1 MSGGLVMLSKIHKPK
16 TKQELI
22 KALQAASI
30 RSVEVYEGEVLASL
44 PAKPDL
50 VRQKA
55 TVIVVRK

>member
-1 MSGGLVMLSKIHKPK
+1 MLSKVQKPK
-16 TKQELI
+16 SKQELI

-30 RSVEVYEGEVLASL
+30 RSVEVYEAEGLANL

-50 VRQKA
+50 IRQRA

>member
-1 MSGGLVMLSKIHKPK
+1 MLSKIHKPK